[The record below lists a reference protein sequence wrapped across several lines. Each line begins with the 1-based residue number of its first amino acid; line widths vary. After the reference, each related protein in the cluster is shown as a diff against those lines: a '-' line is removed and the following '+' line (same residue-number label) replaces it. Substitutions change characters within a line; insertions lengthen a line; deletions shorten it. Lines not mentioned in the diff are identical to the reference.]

1 MNPIVH
7 PLLRDGDL
15 WSLAEPTRRLTLLS
29 DICHRGSE

>member
-15 WSLAEPTRRLTLLS
+15 WSLTEPTRRLMRLS
-29 DICHRGSE
+29 DTRHRGSK